1 MGALL
6 NPRALMAGALVAVL
20 AFSHHW
26 AYRTGVE
33 RTEARHAAAVA
44 DLNDRLA
51 RLSQKHAEATEAFL
65 RERRAREALQ
75 EELDDEA
82 RNDPDM
88 DDNGL
93 PASSVRRLN
102 AIR

>member
-6 NPRALMAGALVAVL
+6 NPRALMAGALMVILVL
-20 AFSHHW
+20 SHQR
-26 AYRTGVE
+26 AYRAGVDH
-33 RTEARHAAAVA
+33 TEARHAAAVA
-44 DLNDRLA
+44 DLNGRLA

-82 RNDPDM
+82 RTDPDM